1 MSKMQSP
8 VKTQTLV
15 IIVAIV
21 GGAAVAVSL
30 FVFFP
35 DMMLQ
40 NTSLDP
46 DSSGSE
52 FSSGGAY
59 SPDTAPAPGA
69 SPQAS
74 AP

>member
-35 DMMLQ
+35 DMMLEG
-40 NTSLDP
+40 TSVDP
-46 DSSGSE
+46 DGLGGE
-52 FSSGGAY
+52 FSSSGAY
-59 SPDTAPAPGA
+59 GPETGPAPSA
-69 SPQAS
+69 SPQA
-74 AP
+74 PTP

>member
-15 IIVAIV
+15 IIGAIV
-21 GGAAVAVSL
+21 AGAAVAVSL

-35 DMMLQ
+35 DMMLGG
-40 NTSLDP
+40 TSMDP
-46 DSSGSE
+46 DASSSQFSGS
-52 FSSGGAY
+52 GAY
-59 SPDTAPAPGA
+59 GPETAPAPGG

-74 AP
+74 MP